1 MPPLVSVSL
10 GHTIPRPARARS
22 VPIKGIKPPILLLTA
37 RGDSVAKVVALKVG
51 ADDSVTKPFDML
63 ELMVRIKGLLR
74 CVPAGTAQVFTVR
87 INPRGCARY
96 RRYTGRNPLDLPLW
110 NFSSFVFHGPR
121 KRHFSLVT
129 RFCMTYG
136 VRCRHSYT
144 HS

>member
-37 RGDSVAKVVALKVG
+37 RG
-51 ADDSVTKPFDML
+51 DDSVTKPFDML

-121 KRHFSLVT
+121 KGISL
-129 RFCMTYG
+129 
-136 VRCRHSYT
+136 S
-144 HS
+144 